1 MAKYCQKA
9 QLLSYIQETLL
20 QDKRV
25 LDSMQE
31 IIAGQSDVTVE
42 KLGQAFSLSVYLQL
56 AGNVDLIQQD
66 VLCKFDLN
74 RVPFESIYSS
84 LMIAT

>member
-1 MAKYCQKA
+1 MAKYCLNA

-25 LDSMQE
+25 LDSVQQ
-31 IIAGQSDVTVE
+31 IIAVQSDVTVE
-42 KLGQAFSLSVYLQL
+42 KLGQAFSLSVYLQIS
-56 AGNVDLIQQD
+56 GNVDLIQKD

-74 RVPFESIYSS
+74 RVPFESIHSS